1 MDVEKFKEEHA
12 KIIDSMGGYSA
23 ARKRFLMLKVYTS
36 LYFRTNSREER
47 ISMVSGTQ
55 FLDFMYPVDLYTET
69 GIKKLRIPAHS
80 CFELKETI
88 VSDSIYRVNK
98 FAETYIQDH
107 PGAKVFLLYQNPGVL
122 TDQVLRE
129 TKKQKLAEVY
139 QVDEF
144 LQKIEKVAKIQ
155 DQIERQERDWRAERE
170 SIIDSARFS
179 FREDHCTF
187 FLGAGVS
194 MDAGGPSWELLLRT
208 IMRKY
213 KKIGRQGDFEKIYES
228 CGMSPIILGRYVA
241 SNTKILELITGYLQ
255 QYVLYKGVHP
265 EDSELIKAICEA
277 IVGPGDDERIV
288 AAGSVESIITYNY
301 DDMIETALEKRGIQV
316 ARVYLK
322 NRIKKD
328 EFPVYHVHGIIPQE
342 NQGLIST
349 PILGEK
355 EYHQVYRESYQW
367 SNVEQLHA
375 LDRNTCFFIGMSMTD
390 PNLRRLLDISRTGSD
405 NDNRHFAF
413 LQRKPLFKSEEVQKN
428 EMHFKTIEFQLS
440 DLGVQVIW
448 YEDHKE
454 IPDFIRRIIA
464 PMRYLGFTD

>member
-1 MDVEKFKEEHA
+1 MDLEDLKEKHKEL
-12 KIIDSMGGYSA
+12 IDSQGGYSMVQ
-23 ARKRFLMLKVYTS
+23 RRLLLLKVYTS
-36 LYFRTNSREER
+36 LYFRTSKDEES

-55 FLDFMYPVDLYTET
+55 FLKFMYSIDLYTET
-69 GIKKLRIPAHS
+69 GIKRLRIPAHS
-80 CFELKETI
+80 CFELKDTI
-88 VSDSIYRVNK
+88 VTDSVYRVNK
-98 FAETYIQDH
+98 FAEIYIHDH

-129 TKKQKLAEVY
+129 VKKQKLAEVY
-139 QVDEF
+139 QVDDF
-144 LQKIEKVAKIQ
+144 LQKIETVAKIQ
-155 DQIERQERDWRAERE
+155 DQIDRQEQDWRAERE

-179 FREDHCTF
+179 YREDHCTF

-194 MDAGGPSWELLLRT
+194 ISAGGPSWEMLLRK

-213 KKIGRQGDFEKIYES
+213 KRIGRQSDFKKIYGS

-241 SNTKILELITGYLQ
+241 SNKKMLERISEYLQ
-255 QYVLYKGVHP
+255 RYVLYKNVHP

-277 IVGPGDDERIV
+277 VVGPANDERIV

-301 DDMIETALEKRGIQV
+301 DDMVETALEKCGIKT
-316 ARVYLK
+316 ARAYMK

-342 NQGLIST
+342 KQDIIST

-355 EYHQVYRESYQW
+355 EYHQIYRESYQW

-375 LDRNTCFFIGMSMTD
+375 LDRNTCFFIGLSMND
-390 PNLRRLLDISRTGSD
+390 PNLRRLLDISRSGSD
-405 NDNRHFAF
+405 NDYHHFAF
-413 LQRKPLFKSEEVQKN
+413 LQRKPLFKPEEVRKN
-428 EMHFKTIEFQLS
+428 EMHFRTIEFQLS

-448 YEDHKE
+448 YENHEE
-454 IPDFIRRIIA
+454 IPQFIRRIIA
-464 PMRYLGFTD
+464 PMRYVG